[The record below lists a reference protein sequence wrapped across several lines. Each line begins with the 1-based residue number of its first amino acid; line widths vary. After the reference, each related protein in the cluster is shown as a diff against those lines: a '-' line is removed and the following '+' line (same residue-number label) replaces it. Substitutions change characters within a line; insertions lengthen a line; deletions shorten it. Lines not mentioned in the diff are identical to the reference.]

1 MGNSINFKNEKVE
14 INYQGSLDLPELAAY
29 LKKVTAQKGS
39 SQSVKVHAFEQALL
53 LGSIALNSGEVA
65 RFISEIERGLSE
77 KLSPLRLLVK
87 EVEVE
92 EAGSQSKGEKAE
104 LEVEDVLERVNKEM
118 GFQDKIEKVGERS
131 ADGEITGTK
140 DRKFGDVLCHL
151 EGTDVK
157 LVFESKISGSVS
169 MGDLTKLSMKNHAL
183 GQVKGSQA
191 NRKSTFAVF
200 VTPVNSPVHSSMKG
214 KKLTLD
220 FANHAIFAAIDRN
233 SGDYSALEAAYFVG
247 RALTLGSTWPD
258 IQQQH
263 LRSVAALFSKSLS
276 TVSAL
281 GKTIDSISASAQSI
295 QINAETLSKDFLD
308 ERRLLDAAL
317 DYLSAVQQSAESEF
331 IDLKLKEIELLA
343 GEKFLKK

>member
-1 MGNSINFKNEKVE
+1 MGNSINYRNGKVE
-14 INYQGSLDLPELAAY
+14 ISYQGSLDLPELAAY
-29 LKKVTAQKGS
+29 LKKVTAEKGS

-87 EVEVE
+87 EVEIE

-104 LEVEDVLERVNKEM
+104 LEVEDVLERINKEM
-118 GFQDKIEKVGERS
+118 GFEDKIEKVGEKS

-140 DRKFGDVLCHL
+140 DRKFGDVLCHVK
-151 EGTDVK
+151 GTEVK
-157 LVFESKISGSVS
+157 LVFESKISASVS
-169 MGDLTKLSMKNHAL
+169 MGDLTKLSMKNAL
-183 GQVKGSQA
+183 GQVKGGQA
-191 NRKSTFAVF
+191 NRNSPFAVF
-200 VTPVNSPVHSSMKG
+200 ITPFNSPVHKSMASKR
-214 KKLTLD
+214 LTFD
-220 FANHAIFAAIDRN
+220 FANSAIFAAIDRS
-233 SGDYSALEAAYFVG
+233 SGDYSGLEAAYIVG
-247 RALTLGSTWPD
+247 RALTLGSKWPD

-281 GKTIDSISASAQSI
+281 GKTIDSISASAKSI
-295 QINAETLSKDFLD
+295 QINAEKLSSDFLD

-317 DYLSAVQQSAESEF
+317 EYLSAVQDSAESDF
-331 IDLKLKEIELLA
+331 IDLKLKEIELLT
-343 GEKFLKK
+343 GEKFSKK